1 MIAAIIYA
9 PVIALIVWYTANHY
23 GVPLGYWQTVGFV
36 LVAKVIA
43 MYLKNDT
50 NVELTVTNTKEADE

>member
-9 PVIALIVWYTANHY
+9 PVIALIVWFVANHY
-23 GVPLGYWQTVGFV
+23 GVPLGYWQTVVYV
-36 LVAKVIA
+36 LVAKALA

-50 NVELTVTNTKEADE
+50 SVELTVTNTKEADE